1 MSEQSKNTYG
11 SFASFTSKSQDA
23 RQAGQTGQN
32 AATGEHKKSIEGSS
46 TSSGNQAQMGEMM
59 RMLNSGRQESV
70 KRLWTTVW
78 ILAVF
83 SFVLLIA
90 SVMLYM
96 TPKVYPVIV
105 KVNGNN
111 QILSIE
117 RAAQIDPRSITPEMH
132 TYLIEQFVKNA
143 RQVSFD
149 GHLQQD
155 MIKSAYAYLQGAAT
169 QALEDFYQKRDPFKV
184 AATETISV
192 VINSVTPAV
201 GGSPTSTQVR
211 WSEITKDTQTG
222 KVIANNQYTGVFT
235 YKQNDEPP
243 QGQDIAL
250 YNPMGFYITHISW
263 SKDYRP
269 DNQSTQ

>member
-1 MSEQSKNTYG
+1 MSEQPKKIYG
-11 SFASFTSKSQDA
+11 SFASKTQDTA
-23 RQAGQTGQN
+23 HGVVVEDHNKGKEGQPITPN
-32 AATGEHKKSIEGSS
+32 
-46 TSSGNQAQMGEMM
+46 NQAQMSEMM

-117 RAAQIDPRSITPEMH
+117 KAAQINPRSITPEMH

-169 QALEDFYQKRDPFKV
+169 QTLEDFYQKRDPFKV

-211 WSEITKDTQTG
+211 WTEITKDTQTG
-222 KVIANNQYTGVFT
+222 KVIDNNQYTGVFT

-263 SKDYRP
+263 TKDYRAE
-269 DNQSTQ
+269 DQVA